1 MKTIPLC
8 VIGAGRIAAVHVRA
22 ILQSP
27 RASVAAVVDPD
38 AAAREALAAH
48 AGAAHFAS
56 LDEALDAVSFSAV
69 VIASPTG
76 THVAYIE
83 ECVERGLIVFCEKP
97 VDLSLERVDGCL
109 ARLPASAPVTIG
121 FHRRADAA
129 RREVKAAVE
138 SGQIGKPEHVFQV
151 SRDPAPPPMSYVD
164 HSGGMVRDMLI
175 HDLDELVWLFGDGPV
190 RIWASLRC
198 VVDPDF
204 AAHGDH
210 DTAAIT
216 VEFANG
222 PQCHLS
228 ASRRCAYGFEQ
239 RIEVFGSLGMIASP
253 NSFVRQ
259 STLADAN
266 GYHRSVLVD
275 GFKDRFTA
283 AYRYELEALLDMV
296 EGKSGPLCTIA
307 EARKSLALAYLANE
321 SHRTGVVAAADTLAY
336 KEEVPASAD
345 GSLPGSGEAV
355 ADHGLTPLPPPG

>member
-1 MKTIPLC
+1 MKTIPVC
-8 VIGAGRIAAVHVRA
+8 VIGAGRIAAVHVRS
-22 ILQSP
+22 ILESP

-38 AAAREALAAH
+38 ATARVALAARAGAPHFGGLEEALAA
-48 AGAAHFAS
+48 ASFGA
-56 LDEALDAVSFSAV
+56 VM
-69 VIASPTG
+69 IASPTG
-76 THVAYIE
+76 THVSYIE
-83 ECVERGLIVFCEKP
+83 ECVERGLTVFCEKP
-97 VDLSLERVDGCL
+97 VDLSLERVDACVS
-109 ARLPASAPVTIG
+109 RLPAWAPVTIG

-129 RREVKAAVE
+129 RREVKAAVA

-190 RIWASLRC
+190 RVFASLRC
-198 VVDPDF
+198 AVDPDF

-259 STLADAN
+259 STLADAD

-283 AYRYELEALLDMV
+283 AYRHELEALLDMV

-321 SHRTGVVAAADTLAY
+321 SHRTGSAVTADTLAY
-336 KEEVPASAD
+336 RGGVRVSAD
-345 GSLPGSGEAV
+345 GSAL
-355 ADHGLTPLPPPG
+355 GLVTPATAS